1 MLKKISTATLLVGI
15 ASFTMA
21 QAAQAEMPGF
31 YASAQLGYGNTH
43 INTNDL
49 VTINNASGS
58 VGLPDLNKLAIAYRL
73 AFGYQLN
80 ENFALEMGYRRFSNT
95 NIGVSL
101 PNAYTAYASS
111 KERAFDLVGKGIIPL
126 TSQLSAYGKLGVAYV
141 KANSQGAASAT
152 SPYTASVSDYSNT
165 LEPTFG
171 LGISYALKPNVPIDF
186 SWNRIQKLGGGNHA
200 PSSDFYAVGVS
211 YYFG

>member
-1 MLKKISTATLLVGI
+1 MLKKISTATLLIGI
-15 ASFTMA
+15 SAFSIT
-21 QAAQAEMPGF
+21 QAAHAGMPGF

-43 INTNDL
+43 INTSNL
-49 VTINNASGS
+49 VSVTNAGTS
-58 VGLPDLNKLAIAYRL
+58 VALPDLNNTAIAYRL

-80 ENFALEMGYRRFSNT
+80 ENLAVELGYRRFSNSDIATGVT
-95 NIGVSL
+95 NG
-101 PNAYTAYASS
+101 YTAGASS
-111 KERAFDLVGKGIIPL
+111 KERAFDLVGKSIIPL
-126 TSQLSAYGKLGVAYV
+126 TNQLSAYGKLGMAYV
-141 KANSQGAASAT
+141 KANSQGYANAT
-152 SPYTASVSDYSNT
+152 DPYTASVSDYSNT

-186 SWNRIQKLGGGNHA
+186 SWNRIQKVGGNNHA